1 VSQKEVNNMTTK
13 LLKTSLALIP
23 LTVSL
28 SLAANVKDP
37 LTPQQWHLKNNGQK
51 AFSATGGVKGSD
63 LRVRKAHK
71 MGTRGQ
77 GIQVTVIDTGVQIS
91 HKDLANNV
99 VAGSVDLLNGGN
111 NPVDNNGHGT
121 AVAGLIAAVG
131 YNNEGVRGI
140 APSASLNGF
149 NFLSEQSLTS
159 FLASH
164 GKSEGTKNTHVFNQ
178 SYGSG
183 DIFPRA
189 YDIENDL
196 ELAITEDTL
205 QSVSMDNAD
214 GRGAAFVKS
223 AGNGFNFFGF
233 SQYFILP
240 GNYFSAADD
249 GEIRNHGL
257 PMENSNAEISDS
269 NFWNIVVSAFN
280 ASDQRASYS
289 SVGSNV
295 FMTATG
301 GEFGS
306 NSPAM
311 VTIDLMGCDAGFN
324 TTDSLGSNGLHGG
337 TNIDPTCDYTSVM
350 NGTSSAAPSMSGAI
364 AIVMSANK
372 NITARDAK
380 HILAMT
386 ASKVDANNAGVSLP
400 FTDSNGD
407 PAQYQA
413 VDSWQQN
420 AAGYPYHLFYGLG
433 KPNVNKAVKMAKRKG
448 KHKYKKLSKLKIT
461 PWFNKN
467 THLEIPDAQVVGAT
481 SIHNVNIGKKFV
493 IEGVQ
498 VKLDLDHAR
507 LSDLSIE
514 LISPSGTRS
523 VLMTPNSGA
532 FLGQNAVDVPL
543 TGLRDQLMLST
554 NFYGEQASGNWRLK
568 VVDVGGEG
576 DGNWILYDRVTGDA
590 NLMEPEN
597 NIQPG
602 TLTNWSIRFF
612 GHKGK

>member
-1 VSQKEVNNMTTK
+1 MSIK

-23 LTVSL
+23 LTISL
-28 SLAANVKDP
+28 SLSANVADP

-51 AFSATGGVKGSD
+51 SFSTTGGIKGSD
-63 LRVRKAHK
+63 LRVRNAHK
-71 MGTRGQ
+71 RGIRGQ
-77 GIQVTVIDTGVQIS
+77 GIQVTVIDTGVQIA
-91 HKDLANNV
+91 HKDLAQNITS
-99 VAGSVDLLNGGN
+99 GSRDLLNGGN
-111 NPVDNNGHGT
+111 NPVDTNGHGT

-140 APSASLNGF
+140 APSAELNGF
-149 NFLSEQSLTS
+149 NFLEEQSLTS

-178 SYGSG
+178 SYGGG

-196 ELAITEDTL
+196 ELAITEDTFK
-205 QSVSMDNAD
+205 SVSMHNAQ

-269 NFWNIVVSAFN
+269 NFWNVVVSAFN
-280 ASDQRASYS
+280 ASDKLSSYS

-306 NSPAM
+306 DSPAM

-324 TTDSLGSNGLHGG
+324 TSDGLGDNQLHGG
-337 TNIDPTCDYTSVM
+337 TAIDPECDYTSVM

-364 AIVMSANK
+364 AMVMSANNK
-372 NITARDAK
+372 ITARDAK
-380 HILAMT
+380 HILAVT
-386 ASKVDANNAGVSLP
+386 ASKVDAQNEGVILP
-400 FTDSNGD
+400 FSDSNGD
-407 PAQYQA
+407 VAQYQA
-413 VDSWQQN
+413 VDAWQDN
-420 AAGYPYHLFYGLG
+420 AAGYPFHLFYGLG
-433 KPNVNKAVKMAKRKG
+433 KPNINKAVNMAKRQG
-448 KHKYKKLSKLKIT
+448 KKRYKKLPKLRIT
-461 PWFNKN
+461 PWMNKN
-467 THLEIPDAQVVGAT
+467 THLAIPDAQTVGAT
-481 SIHNVNIGKKFV
+481 SIYNVKVGKRFIV
-493 IEGVQ
+493 EGVQ
-498 VKLDLDHAR
+498 IKLDLDHAR

-532 FLGQNAVDVPL
+532 FLGQNAIAIPL
-543 TGLRDQLMLST
+543 TGMRDQLMLST
-554 NFYGEQASGNWRLK
+554 NFYGETAKGNWRLK

-576 DGNWILYDRVTGDA
+576 DGDWILYDRTTGSPSLLEPA
-590 NLMEPEN
+590 NNVEPG
-597 NIQPG
+597 II
-602 TLTNWSIRFF
+602 TNWSIRFF
-612 GHKGK
+612 GHRGKKS